1 MKFDMI
7 GAGALGLLFGGK
19 FAASGQEVRFWTRTH
34 EQAALLVKEGIML
47 QEGEGCSPV
56 RISDLTVYSLQEGAS
71 RIEAEAHTPADWIM
85 LATKQRHIDNELAK
99 ALEPLVGQDTKILCF
114 QNGIGHAEFLSQ
126 VFPETPIYAVITTEG
141 AKRIDSYQV
150 IRSGKGLTSI
160 GQVKSGGS
168 RKSLSLKNAV
178 EKLIDTFET
187 AGFCALLSKDIDREI
202 YRKLLINSVINPLT
216 AIWRISNGELLETE
230 ERRTLL
236 QQLCQEAAAIY
247 SARNIP
253 FEGDAYDV
261 VAEVCRSTASNMSS
275 MLKDVLQG
283 VPTEIDYI
291 NGRLVEMAKLSG
303 VSVPGHEM
311 MWRLV
316 RGLQT

>member
-1 MKFDMI
+1 M
-7 GAGALGLLFGGK
+7 
-19 FAASGQEVRFWTRTH
+19 S
-34 EQAALLVKEGIML
+34 QA
-47 QEGEGCSPV
+47 
-56 RISDLTVYSLQEGAS
+56 
-71 RIEAEAHTPADWIM
+71 
-85 LATKQRHIDNELAK
+85 
-99 ALEPLVGQDTKILCF
+99 
-114 QNGIGHAEFLSQ
+114 
-126 VFPETPIYAVITTEG
+126 FPETPIYAVITTEG

-160 GQVKSGGS
+160 GQVKSSGS

-178 EKLIDTFET
+178 EKIIDTFET

-311 MWRLV
+311 IWRLV